1 MSCVPITM
9 PTEAKLISA
18 LAQSAIEH
26 DKRCCDTKD
35 HAEDCPEA
43 RCFDN
48 RVHLIAAL
56 ILELGLCVY
65 DIGFVAEAVMELEY
79 APDEEVPAGQSEDVL
94 DAKELD
100 G

>member
-1 MSCVPITM
+1 M

-18 LAQSAIEH
+18 LGQCAVDH
-26 DKRCCDTKD
+26 DKRCADTKE
-35 HAEDCPEA
+35 HEEDCPQA
-43 RCFDN
+43 QCFDN
-48 RVHLIAAL
+48 RVHLVAAL

-65 DIGFVAEAVMELEY
+65 DIAFVAEAVMELEY